1 MTDRLGRLAG
11 ACALLLA
18 LAGCSPPLF
27 DPRPPLVKEQG
38 WFLRLETYGD
48 PQRAAQVQFDHP
60 ADLAE
65 ADLAAILGRLLMQDR
80 VASLSRQ
87 PAPELVFTPA
97 ETAQLAPYLARAFKA
112 AGPTEWIEFALAN
125 YDGPA
130 PRTTS
135 GAFFIKDRR
144 LHVVIANWLEPIAT
158 GRDGIGTVRANPLR
172 PIKKRDQV
180 LAFDGQGYVVSV
192 AQSWMSE
199 DGSPAA
205 TEMVLDHRAFLAA
218 LHAKDQPTRPVA
230 AAPAPPAPP
239 AEKEPAG
246 LQQQLSTL
254 QAENERL
261 KKRLDDQAAEL
272 ERLKAQLAAPKGKPP
287 AKKPAR

>member
-1 MTDRLGRLAG
+1 MMDRPGRLAG
-11 ACALLLA
+11 ACALLLV
-18 LAGCSPPLF
+18 LTGCSGPLF
-27 DPRPPLVKEQG
+27 APRPPLINEQG

-80 VASLSRQ
+80 VASLSRK

-97 ETAQLAPYLARAFKA
+97 ETAQLAPYLSRAFKA
-112 AGPTEWIEFALAN
+112 AGPTEWIGFALTN

-144 LHVVIANWLEPIAT
+144 LHVLIANWLEPIAS

-172 PIKKRDQV
+172 PVKKRDQV
-180 LAFDGQGYVVSV
+180 LAFDGHGYVVSV

-199 DGSPAA
+199 DGAPAA
-205 TEMVLDHRAFLAA
+205 AEMVLDHRAFLSA
-218 LHAKDQPTRPVA
+218 LRAQEQAKRAA
-230 AAPAPPAPP
+230 AAPAQTPAADREAPSLP
-239 AEKEPAG
+239 
-246 LQQQLSTL
+246 QQLSTL

-261 KKRLDDQAAEL
+261 KKQLEAQAAEL
-272 ERLKAQLAAPKGKPP
+272 ERLKAQLAGPKAKPP